1 MRTPCT
7 HTECRGHETCN
18 YDNSIKPAPVP
29 VERVDNVLAED
40 VFNAATEGLSNAR
53 AAVDAAETLVRHAR
67 GTLATAQLTWER
79 AKTLLLDARKVSP

>member
-1 MRTPCT
+1 MKTCGHR
-7 HTECRGHETCN
+7 ECRGRSCCQ
-18 YDNSIKPAPVP
+18 YDSGLATEPLP
-29 VERVDNVLAED
+29 VEHVNAVLAED